1 MNEVLKAIETRRS
14 IRRFKEEQIKD
25 EELETVLKAGTWAP
39 TGMGKQDPYIV
50 AVQNKEQLEHLSK
63 LNHKFLGHGNDPY
76 YGAPTHIY
84 VFAPKNEPNN
94 VKDGTLVLGTMMLA
108 AHSIG
113 LASCWINRVDK
124 MAETDEM
131 QSLMKQWGLP
141 DGLMGV
147 GSLAIGYAAS
157 EPHSV
162 PKRKDDYYRI
172 MK

>member
-1 MNEVLKAIETRRS
+1 MNEVLKAIETRRA

-25 EELETVLKAGTWAP
+25 GELETVLKAGTWAP

-50 AVQNKEQLEHLSK
+50 AVQDKEQLLRLSK
-63 LNHKFLGHGNDPY
+63 LNQSFWGHNVDPY
-76 YGAPTHIY
+76 YGAPTQIY

-113 LASCWINRVDK
+113 LATCWINRVDK
-124 MAETDEM
+124 MAETEEM
-131 QSLMKQWGLP
+131 QNLMKQWGLP

-157 EPHSV
+157 EPHSA
-162 PKRKDDYYRI
+162 PKRKEDYYRI
-172 MK
+172 IK